1 MYSVTNNT
9 LCVYSV
15 TINRLGVYVT
25 INTLT
30 LPTDVSIS
38 TNTQLIQ
45 QQDDIRE
52 KHSLEIQQ
60 LNHNYETLRKTL
72 QHLNL

>member
-30 LPTDVSIS
+30 LPTDVSYPQI
-38 TNTQLIQ
+38 
-45 QQDDIRE
+45 
-52 KHSLEIQQ
+52 
-60 LNHNYETLRKTL
+60 HN
-72 QHLNL
+72 